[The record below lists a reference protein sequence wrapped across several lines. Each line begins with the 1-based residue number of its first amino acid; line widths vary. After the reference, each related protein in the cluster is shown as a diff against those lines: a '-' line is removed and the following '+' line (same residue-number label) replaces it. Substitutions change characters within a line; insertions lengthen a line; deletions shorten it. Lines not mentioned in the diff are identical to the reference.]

1 MRGQLKES
9 GSIDLTLCDLRI
21 LGSLFPFH
29 QKSENNLPSSF
40 HPGQWS
46 VSLKR
51 YQAGMRGRRMAMSK
65 VCNGTIGRL
74 LVSRSNI
81 ELGQDGRDR
90 KETDTGSTV
99 EEQLKCL
106 VTD

>member
-1 MRGQLKES
+1 
-9 GSIDLTLCDLRI
+9 
-21 LGSLFPFH
+21 
-29 QKSENNLPSSF
+29 
-40 HPGQWS
+40 
-46 VSLKR
+46 
-51 YQAGMRGRRMAMSK
+51 MAMSK